1 MSSDI
6 FLLLIDSLIDDCFV
20 ETELLE
26 FVDEYEELDEELI
39 LESDNDGLLD
49 GLSSEN
55 WISLSE
61 RLLAKEIVPTSDI
74 SLAMAPFSFVS

>member
-6 FLLLIDSLIDDCFV
+6 FLLLIVSLFDDCFV

-39 LESDNDGLLD
+39 LESDDDGLLE
-49 GLSSEN
+49 GSSSEN

-61 RLLAKEIVPTSDI
+61 RLFVKEIIPTSDI
-74 SLAMAPFSFVS
+74 SLVMTTFSFMF